1 MKIVRRALI
10 QRGRTVNKMKSP
22 CIESFT
28 ANLTHRLSGK
38 TRLAFT
44 ILLSLFLIALPLAG
58 KAFSQSSSKPSS
70 VVIHSTTSAANGGE
84 NATKGLRDQI
94 KSELEREKP
103 CVETMDD
110 QDLRDA
116 IQDERERALFE
127 GADSNEAL
135 KQIGDRLGSSFVITV
150 SAMPGPNGSTIYSAK
165 GLDTKATKTVSN
177 RMGDEQ
183 SVASGLVSDISSYL
197 ADNCKPHWAG
207 TVKYIYSNDET
218 KTTNDGGAA
227 HAARRNV
234 KRTTNQTSKMETM
247 ITATLLDPKQ
257 AGGSV
262 TSPMARVAHRT
273 LFNFTKASRTTGEN
287 LCREPGKN
295 PYFKGFS
302 EEYSEA
308 TTQIGRATDKMPV
321 FIEID
326 DDGKYTIRV
335 SAPSGVIIGKIEN
348 RASQGTC
355 SDSNPKPSIDVKEIP
370 EGKLMGTSFEA
381 EGKTDPKHKDSL
393 SGSTTLPDGKTK
405 ITWNLRL
412 VKPKGKN

>member
-1 MKIVRRALI
+1 MVNAMKRSMIIAAWIFRNRC
-10 QRGRTVNKMKSP
+10 RTLV
-22 CIESFT
+22 
-28 ANLTHRLSGK
+28 SGISS
-38 TRLAFT
+38 T
-44 ILLSLFLIALPLAG
+44 ILLIFFLIALPLAG
-58 KAFSQSSSKPSS
+58 NALSQTSSKPSS
-70 VVIHSTTSAANGGE
+70 VVIHSTTSASNGGE

-94 KSELEREKP
+94 KAALERDKP

-116 IQDERERALFE
+116 IQDERERAQFE

-135 KQIGDRLGSSFVITV
+135 RQIGDRLGSSFVITV
-150 SAMPGPNGSTIYSAK
+150 SAMPGPGGTTIYSAK

-177 RMGDEQ
+177 RMGDAG
-183 SVASGLVSDISSYL
+183 SVAEGLVSDIGSYL
-197 ADNCKPHWAG
+197 ADNCKPHWTG
-207 TVKYIYSNDET
+207 TIRYVYSNDET

-234 KRTTNQTSKMETM
+234 KRTNTQTSKMEQT
-247 ITATLLDPKQ
+247 ITANLLDPKA

-262 TSPMARVAHRT
+262 SSPMARVAHRT
-273 LFNFTKASRTTGEN
+273 IFNFVKSSKTTGEN

-326 DDGKYTIRV
+326 NDGKYTIRV
-335 SAPSGVIIGKIEN
+335 SAPGGIIIGKIET
-348 RASQGTC
+348 RQSQGTC
-355 SDSNPKPSIDVKEIP
+355 SDSNPTPSIDAKEIP
-370 EGKLMGTSFEA
+370 EGKLMGTSFDA

-393 SGSTTLPDGKTK
+393 SGSMTLPDGKTK
-405 ITWNLRL
+405 ITWSLRL